1 MDNMNMFNASAYGSA
16 DDAFRAAQ
24 EQFRGGNSVKPG
36 GFRGD
41 SNYARGGGG
50 DFYGHGGGGGTQVP
64 GFSDDAVAREATREA
79 NNNPIFK
86 KERHPID
93 SHDSLTAWRPLA
105 RGRGGSPP
113 PGERG
118 GRSGSPPPGERDL
131 DAELNDLVLKLWDLA
146 ETEDQKKAGVGL
158 FKACECDMDD
168 FQDVYSA
175 MVAPEQFD
183 EEIKANPPIGSWHLY
198 VSKYAFI
205 DGMDEAEFRY
215 DVIPGDGLSR
225 AGTTSTFTRCSLE
238 IRADLLEHRAG
249 ARSWTFCFKTHGDI
263 VPECKVKVYPKK
275 KIGRCAPC
283 ATPRGTWASARG
295 APATAARVAAAG
307 RAPPR
312 SGSGGAESLSV
323 RYAAGRGG
331 ASALRSMVA
340 NDVQGPSRPREAL
353 RFQKGDTIPL
363 AKATV
368 VAFVGSGAFGDVYRV
383 DVRGRSW
390 AMKAIR
396 LGGAETGERS
406 ALRGAAHCHGAGVLH
421 CDVKPEN
428 VLIDGAA
435 QLRLADFG
443 LAAVAEGTT
452 PWTAGTA
459 RAAEPRAELT
469 GCTRTY
475 ASPET
480 ARLLEALKATR
491 NPLRYGAL
499 KRAHPASAATTDLWA
514 AALTCLQ
521 IWGGPVGDLEPWD
534 HGRGE
539 LGGAA
544 LENFLKRP
552 LAPEAV
558 AAWTWEDAC
567 GFLDGAAGAAKAREG
582 SPREKAWA
590 PPRVVDGEGLAQLST
605 AVRRGA
611 SLDGDAILKS
621 CLPPFEESA
630 RVFARRGGLRHVAAA
645 KLRAVFRSALA
656 PYPLPKIVR
665 RVLRACLAAA
675 PRDRP
680 AHGGAVVEMLRGEA
694 ADELSDEESDHGDD
708 DDVEPPPPATSE
720 EPSPARR
727 PASGRSPAEDVV
739 PRRVAHQPGQHAR
752 ARLRGRVLRR
762 GAALLRA
769 RRARAPR
776 AVPGDEAREAGR
788 VLARAVRLNA
798 PRRVPG
804 PLRPRRRRRARAAFS
819 LLRLGRLLRRVAA
832 AAAAEAAA
840 LGRGGTVGAALSAR
854 AVAALGPPVSAAMG
868 FDGLEVR
875 GSSRTLGSDGG
886 DSRVEDVERRLLGSR
901 RLRAAVAGGGCV
913 SALALRLFLR
923 AAACLAADA
932 DYPSGRRDALLA
944 VQEALETVPSPPD
957 LEGKQCQGRLEAF
970 LHLQQGL
977 VHARGELAAGD
988 GAEHAETTAHLW
1000 LARRPPCPAA
1010 ARSTARSSSWRS
1022 AAARAAARE
1031 AAARGLARGGAA
1043 SAAAYAQRMLR
1054 DAVRRADGAAVAE
1067 LVEDEA
1073 FPPSWAPVWKSTTG
1087 AARGD
1092 ARGRRRRAPPPAA
1105 VSRGDAAAVG
1115 ALVERLG
1122 ARVDGDPS
1130 GAVAPAHV
1138 AAGRGA
1144 RTALKGADLGGAA
1157 RRGRRRAAD
1166 ALEHAASRGHDDA
1179 VDALLDLGAAPSPGA
1194 LLLAAERSAKTKAG
1208 AKVGRALEA
1217 LVAASPSREDVAAA
1231 RDVLAAA
1238 AAALERRAGGGGPR
1252 GARDRESLR
1261 SRGAARRFLSHLGA
1275 PDLAAR
1281 QAAGVGASVRDAASL
1296 VAGLDFAS
1304 ADLDAARVKREL
1316 LARLPAKKAADPS
1329 RGPREVAAAA
1339 GVGHAA
1345 RAAVAALGDVDAETF
1360 LYRNALWA
1368 AALWAFVDAAVA
1380 LDGPE
1385 TPGASAARA
1394 AARRKLNDARRSR
1407 RGAAN
1412 ASRRALATGAPSG
1425 T

>member
-1 MDNMNMFNASAYGSA
+1 MGHGSSVEA
-16 DDAFRAAQ
+16 PPLEVLRAVAEGQPAAQ
-24 EQFRGGNSVKPG
+24 VAAKRASGYAAAAAGRESAARRLQELSSSLEGRALEQPARRLLDLSSSLEGRRSSSPRGGCWTC
-36 GFRGD
+36 R
-41 SNYARGGGG
+41 R
-50 DFYGHGGGGGTQVP
+50 
-64 GFSDDAVAREATREA
+64 R
-79 NNNPIFK
+79 
-86 KERHPID
+86 
-93 SHDSLTAWRPLA
+93 
-105 RGRGGSPP
+105 
-113 PGERG
+113 
-118 GRSGSPPPGERDL
+118 
-131 DAELNDLVLKLWDLA
+131 
-146 ETEDQKKAGVGL
+146 
-158 FKACECDMDD
+158 
-168 FQDVYSA
+168 
-175 MVAPEQFD
+175 
-183 EEIKANPPIGSWHLY
+183 
-198 VSKYAFI
+198 
-205 DGMDEAEFRY
+205 
-215 DVIPGDGLSR
+215 SR
-225 AGTTSTFTRCSLE
+225 AGRSTR
-238 IRADLLEHRAG
+238 RG
-249 ARSWTFCFKTHGDI
+249 
-263 VPECKVKVYPKK
+263 
-275 KIGRCAPC
+275 CAPC

-295 APATAARVAAAG
+295 APATAAPRRRRRPARRRAG
-307 RAPPR
+307 R
-312 SGSGGAESLSV
+312 SGGAESLSV

-406 ALRGAAHCHGAGVLH
+406 GSALERRAKLELDLCNEAAVALCVPPHRRVAALRFLTPDPRSPTELLVFSDFVDGATLAVLLSSARADRSDSRGALYKRPRADVVNVAKRLTAQLFAALAHCHGAGVLH

-727 PASGRSPAEDVV
+727 PASGRSPARKMSYRD
-739 PRRVAHQPGQHAR
+739 ASLINLGNTLAR
-752 ARLRGRVLRR
+752 GFEAESFAG
-762 GAALLRA
+762 ALLCFA
-769 RRARAPR
+769 RVGPAP
-776 AVPGDEAREAGR
+776 
-788 VLARAVRLNA
+788 LARSRATKLAKQAAYSLARSVSTLLGECRD
-798 PRRVPG
+798 RCGRG
-804 PLRPRRRRRARAAFS
+804 DGWRARAAFS

-840 LGRGGTVGAALSAR
+840 LGRG
-854 AVAALGPPVSAAMG
+854 
-868 FDGLEVR
+868 
-875 GSSRTLGSDGG
+875 
-886 DSRVEDVERRLLGSR
+886 
-901 RLRAAVAGGGCV
+901 
-913 SALALRLFLR
+913 
-923 AAACLAADA
+923 
-932 DYPSGRRDALLA
+932 
-944 VQEALETVPSPPD
+944 
-957 LEGKQCQGRLEAF
+957 
-970 LHLQQGL
+970 
-977 VHARGELAAGD
+977 
-988 GAEHAETTAHLW
+988 
-1000 LARRPPCPAA
+1000 
-1010 ARSTARSSSWRS
+1010 
-1022 AAARAAARE
+1022 
-1031 AAARGLARGGAA
+1031 
-1043 SAAAYAQRMLR
+1043 
-1054 DAVRRADGAAVAE
+1054 
-1067 LVEDEA
+1067 
-1073 FPPSWAPVWKSTTG
+1073 
-1087 AARGD
+1087 
-1092 ARGRRRRAPPPAA
+1092 
-1105 VSRGDAAAVG
+1105 
-1115 ALVERLG
+1115 
-1122 ARVDGDPS
+1122 
-1130 GAVAPAHV
+1130 
-1138 AAGRGA
+1138 
-1144 RTALKGADLGGAA
+1144 
-1157 RRGRRRAAD
+1157 
-1166 ALEHAASRGHDDA
+1166 
-1179 VDALLDLGAAPSPGA
+1179 
-1194 LLLAAERSAKTKAG
+1194 
-1208 AKVGRALEA
+1208 
-1217 LVAASPSREDVAAA
+1217 
-1231 RDVLAAA
+1231 
-1238 AAALERRAGGGGPR
+1238 
-1252 GARDRESLR
+1252 
-1261 SRGAARRFLSHLGA
+1261 
-1275 PDLAAR
+1275 
-1281 QAAGVGASVRDAASL
+1281 
-1296 VAGLDFAS
+1296 DFEI
-1304 ADLDAARVKREL
+1304 L
-1316 LARLPAKKAADPS
+1316 
-1329 RGPREVAAAA
+1329 
-1339 GVGHAA
+1339 
-1345 RAAVAALGDVDAETF
+1345 
-1360 LYRNALWA
+1360 
-1368 AALWAFVDAAVA
+1368 
-1380 LDGPE
+1380 
-1385 TPGASAARA
+1385 
-1394 AARRKLNDARRSR
+1394 
-1407 RGAAN
+1407 
-1412 ASRRALATGAPSG
+1412 
-1425 T
+1425 